1 MLAAACLTPAV
12 FALAPGQASYY
23 GGTVN
28 PAFLRGGFPATPNS
42 FGAHTVKGRIDT
54 RSSTEFVLDA
64 GRKGKIVIPYAAI
77 TSIVYGPLSLEPP
90 LGGRGAPPRYRWSGM
105 PHHTPIYLTLFIRD
119 EPSRG
124 GIALELGRDTVR
136 PTLQALERG
145 TGTVVITLTLEA
157 CLRYRSADDCG
168 QGDPAELR
176 GTTAVF
182 VDVSASYGPSIQES
196 RQRITSAID
205 AARSGLRLVPSAESA
220 DVILVFHY
228 DKGCNL
234 PGPACGPDLARG
246 EVYVVHTTGLRV
258 VQMYEQRWNIYHTGL
273 ATRFA
278 KTFVQAHE
286 KANGVK

>member
-1 MLAAACLTPAV
+1 VLAAACLAPAV
-12 FALAPGQASYY
+12 FALAPDQASYY

-42 FGAHTVKGRIDT
+42 YGAHTVKGRIDT
-54 RSSTEFVLDA
+54 RSSTEFVFDA
-64 GRKGKIVIPYAAI
+64 GRNGKIAIPYASIA
-77 TSIVYGPLSLEPP
+77 SIVYGPLSLGPP
-90 LGGRGAPPRYRWSGM
+90 LGGRSAPPSYRWSGM
-105 PHHTPIYLTLFIRD
+105 PHHTRIYLTLFIKD

-145 TGTVVITLTLEA
+145 TGTVVTTPTLEA
-157 CLRYRSADDCG
+157 CLQSRSADDCG
-168 QGDPAELR
+168 QGDPRELR

-182 VDVSASYGPSIQES
+182 VDVSGSYGPSIEES
-196 RQRITSAID
+196 RQRITSAIG
-205 AARSGLRLVPSAESA
+205 AARSGLRVVESVASA

-228 DKGCNL
+228 DKGCNV
-234 PGPACGPDLARG
+234 PGPECGPDVARG

-278 KTFVQAHE
+278 KAFVQAHE